1 MISSETD
8 RRARKMPEGD
18 TGVQETHG
26 LSGKAV
32 EQTESGR
39 WPSRPWR
46 QVKRQVGKEL
56 LKLNFQWNTDCQTRT

>member
-8 RRARKMPEGD
+8 RRARKMPDGD
-18 TGVQETHG
+18 TGLQETHG

-39 WPSRPWR
+39 CRHALGAR
-46 QVKRQVGKEL
+46 
-56 LKLNFQWNTDCQTRT
+56 

>member
-26 LSGKAV
+26 LSAKAV

-39 WPSRPWR
+39 WPTRPWH
-46 QVKRQVGKEL
+46 QVKHPVGEEL